1 MTAIVVVRR
10 DRSELAINAT
20 YGQSLM
26 LALRDGGF
34 EEILAVCG
42 GCCSCGSCHVYAED
56 EWFPLLG
63 AATGG
68 EQVLLNG
75 LEHRRDASR
84 LSCQIVMR
92 PELSGLR
99 ITIAPEE

>member
-10 DRSELAINAT
+10 HRSELAINAA

-34 EEILAVCG
+34 EEILALCG
-42 GCCSCGSCHVYAED
+42 GCCSCGTCHVYVED
-56 EWFPLLG
+56 EWFPLVG
-63 AATGG
+63 AAIGG
-68 EQVLLNG
+68 EQILLNG
-75 LEHRRDASR
+75 LDHRRDVSR

-99 ITIAPEE
+99 VRIAPEE